1 MESRWS
7 PLVGGLD
14 GDGNGDGDEEVV
26 VKVVVVVVVV
36 AGVVVVV
43 GRGLG
48 PLLPNSR
55 QRRVDRKCRTVIS
68 RESRRRFIMDGGGR
82 GGWCG
87 GVERYRQTF
96 KKTEKVGPF

>member
-7 PLVGGLD
+7 PLVEGLD

-26 VKVVVVVVVV
+26 VKVVVVVVV
-36 AGVVVVV
+36 AGVVAVV

-82 GGWCG
+82 GGCCG
-87 GVERYRQTF
+87 GVKRYR
-96 KKTEKVGPF
+96 

>member
-7 PLVGGLD
+7 PLVEGLDGD

-26 VKVVVVVVVV
+26 VVAGVV
-36 AGVVVVV
+36 AGVVAVV

-68 RESRRRFIMDGGGR
+68 RESRRRFIMDGGDR

-87 GVERYRQTF
+87 GVERYRQQTF
-96 KKTEKVGPF
+96 G